1 MAEGNIER
9 LKMQKRARFH
19 MVLEWERK
27 QSVDSEKYKVIL
39 GNLIKR
45 LMQKMTNSREANRAV
60 IKFLHEKA
68 QGYRV
73 YSEILISELTYL
85 PDPPADPRSLNAEPI
100 TPITPT
106 HDDFNE
112 PEKLS
117 RPPSLRQG
125 LASVS
130 EHQTSLSKSLTSAS
144 SKIQ

>member
-1 MAEGNIER
+1 
-9 LKMQKRARFH
+9 

-27 QSVDSEKYKVIL
+27 QSVDSEKYKIIL

-73 YSEILISELTYL
+73 YSEILLSELTYL
-85 PDPPADPRSLNAEPI
+85 PDPPSDLRSSNAE
-100 TPITPT
+100 PITPT
-106 HDDFNE
+106 HDDLNE
-112 PEKLS
+112 PDKLS

-125 LASVS
+125 LASVA
-130 EHQTSLSKSLTSAS
+130 EHQTSLSRSLTNAS